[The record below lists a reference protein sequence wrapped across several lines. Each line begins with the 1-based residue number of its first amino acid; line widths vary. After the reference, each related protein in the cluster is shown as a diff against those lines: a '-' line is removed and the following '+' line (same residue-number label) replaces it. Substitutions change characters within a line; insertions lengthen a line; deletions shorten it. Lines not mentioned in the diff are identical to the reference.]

1 MPATAAKARF
11 IRTYYQLWSLTYL
24 TPATRKKR
32 FSKMSI
38 KRLFFLLEITTL
50 KQSLGDEI
58 RISEQNDHAA
68 IYRLLERRKMIEVET
83 LKTIVARYDSI
94 RHDTV
99 RARVHQCHRDTRV
112 RTFAAPVY
120 NYICYVMFAHRTD
133 GLRWRVGNRYER
145 SSGCSA
151 LCTSFLEEKDVWE
164 DSDDDAT

>member
-58 RISEQNDHAA
+58 RFSEQNDHAA

-112 RTFAAPVY
+112 RTFG
-120 NYICYVMFAHRTD
+120 CVMFAHRTD
-133 GLRWRVGNRYER
+133 GLRWRVWNRYER